1 MIRIDRVLTNEE
13 VQKLETE
20 PVYTAVVEAP
30 QMSGFLQFIGRSLP
44 KLENLDH
51 VKRVKRD
58 PSSGQLTVLLC
69 QSNKIS
75 EHQIRDIFDQTDGWK
90 LVNISTAE
98 VPRTPP
104 YTKQQFDLW
113 KQTWPVSFRPLE
125 KLRNLQQ
132 QIAEEEMMTYAEKM
146 YGELCQMQGRGAIIV
161 DGSSKQELAR
171 SIGERH
177 VHPLRHSVMC
187 CVDQVGKQ
195 EVEKRKRK
203 DQTENLAGG
212 GAVKNTLLKE
222 MSNHHDF
229 TTEGL
234 FHGLAD
240 GLGLTDAAQHLYV
253 GSPTASEGYRAIYRR
268 LCQLS
273 KDNGATAEQRATVAK
288 LEKFM
293 HDIGLA

>member
-20 PVYTAVVEAP
+20 PVYTAVIEAP
-30 QMSGFLQFIGRSLP
+30 RMSGFLQFIGRSLP

-75 EHQIRDIFDQTDGWK
+75 EHQMQETFEQTDEWK
-90 LVNISTAE
+90 LVNIGTAE

-113 KQTWPVSFRPLE
+113 KQIWPVSFRPLE

-132 QIAEEEMMTYAEKM
+132 QIAEEEMMT
-146 YGELCQMQGRGAIIV
+146 
-161 DGSSKQELAR
+161 
-171 SIGERH
+171 
-177 VHPLRHSVMC
+177 
-187 CVDQVGKQ
+187 
-195 EVEKRKRK
+195 
-203 DQTENLAGG
+203 
-212 GAVKNTLLKE
+212 AVKNTLLKE
-222 MSNHHDF
+222 MGNHHDF

-234 FHGLAD
+234 FHDLAD

-273 KDNGATAEQRATVAK
+273 KDNDATAEQRATVAK

>member
-212 GAVKNTLLKE
+212 GYLCENADVFCHSEPCAMCCMALVHSRIGRLFFVYKSKKE
-222 MSNHHDF
+222 VVGCISEYRLQDNPKLNHHF
-229 TTEGL
+229 TAFQIT
-234 FHGLAD
+234 
-240 GLGLTDAAQHLYV
+240 
-253 GSPTASEGYRAIYRR
+253 P
-268 LCQLS
+268 LS
-273 KDNGATAEQRATVAK
+273 
-288 LEKFM
+288 
-293 HDIGLA
+293 

>member
-132 QIAEEEMMTYAEKM
+132 QIAEEEMMTYAEK
-146 YGELCQMQGRGAIIV
+146 I
-161 DGSSKQELAR
+161 
-171 SIGERH
+171 
-177 VHPLRHSVMC
+177 
-187 CVDQVGKQ
+187 
-195 EVEKRKRK
+195 
-203 DQTENLAGG
+203 
-212 GAVKNTLLKE
+212 AVKNTLLKE